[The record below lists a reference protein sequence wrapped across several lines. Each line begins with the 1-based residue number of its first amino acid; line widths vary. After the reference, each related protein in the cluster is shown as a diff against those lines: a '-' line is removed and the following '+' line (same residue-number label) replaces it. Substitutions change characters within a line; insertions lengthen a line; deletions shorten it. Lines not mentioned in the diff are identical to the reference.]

1 MQGQVHRF
9 SFGVDRNDNFESR
22 TLLICRVGVAQYY
35 NHLLHA
41 IMKCYGKQSMPV
53 LLMTKCLVDAPLQ
66 QKMGCLIS
74 AH

>member
-9 SFGVDRNDNFESR
+9 SFGVNENDSFESR
-22 TLLICRVGVAQYY
+22 TLLICRVDVAQYC

-53 LLMTKCLVDAPLQ
+53 LLVTKCLVDVTL
-66 QKMGCLIS
+66 
-74 AH
+74 